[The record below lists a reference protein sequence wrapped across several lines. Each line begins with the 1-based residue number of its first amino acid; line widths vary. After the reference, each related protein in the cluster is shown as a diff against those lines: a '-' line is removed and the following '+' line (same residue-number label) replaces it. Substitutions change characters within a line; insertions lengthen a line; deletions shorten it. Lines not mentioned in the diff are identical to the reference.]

1 MRRRHLVWMVIGLL
15 ILSVALAGCGGSK
28 QQASD
33 QKPAPVK
40 KLELLMATGG
50 TAGTYY
56 PLGGAIAQ
64 VWNSSY
70 DKVNVTVQSSGA
82 SAENVRL
89 LDSKNADLALA
100 MNNIAEDA
108 YKGVGSF
115 KEGAKRNFLAIGV
128 IYPEVMQGFVNAD
141 SNIQTIADLKGKKV
155 AVGPTGSG
163 TAITTQAIVNAY
175 GLDFVDRKDFE
186 PVYATFADAV
196 NMFKDNQ
203 IDAAWNALAAPASA
217 IVDVTTTKNI
227 RFLEITG
234 EQLAKL
240 QKQFPLVA
248 PYVIP
253 AGTYKG
259 VDKDVHTVA
268 LQAALYVRADM
279 DEETV
284 YNLTKILY
292 EKGDDITKGHAMG
305 KHIQLK
311 TALDGITTPLHPGAA
326 KYFKEKGL
334 LK

>member
-1 MRRRHLVWMVIGLL
+1 MVIGLL
-15 ILSVALAGCGGSK
+15 ILSLALAGCGGK
-28 QQASD
+28 QQAD
-33 QKPAPVK
+33 QKPAPAK

-50 TAGTYY
+50 TAGTYF

-64 VWNSSY
+64 VWNANY

-82 SAENVRL
+82 SVENIRL

-108 YKGVGSF
+108 YMGRNAF
-115 KEGAKRNFLAIGV
+115 REGAKRNFLAIGV

-141 SNIQTIADLKGKKV
+141 SNIQTIADLKGKRV

-163 TAITTQAIVNAY
+163 TAITTRAIVNAY
-175 GLDFVDRKDFE
+175 GLDFVDKKDFE

-203 IDAAWNALAAPASA
+203 IDAAWNALSAPASA
-217 IVDVTTTKNI
+217 IVDVATTRNI

-234 EQLAKL
+234 EQLASL

-253 AGTYKG
+253 AGTYRG

-284 YNLTKILY
+284 YNLTKVLY
-292 EKGDDITKGHAMG
+292 EKGEDITKGHAMG

-311 TALDGITTPLHPGAA
+311 TALEGITTPLHPGAA